1 MMSSSGLPSDEAG
14 VSCLTP
20 LLLPCA
26 SLLPYASSVVK
37 YSVSAA
43 RPAVA
48 PYLIEPIR
56 GINRLK
62 YLAFREPIR
71 WYIRLM
77 KYNWQQ
83 PDWPNFQYDL
93 SAVEGD
99 LLLFLEKSGRIG
111 GLLDAMPDDLQA
123 ETVVEML
130 VSEAIETSLIEGEY
144 LSRPDVMSSIKNNL
158 GLATDAKQEGD
169 LRAKGVAE
177 LMVLARDEYAQP
189 LSEAM
194 LLGWHEKLMQGFLRI
209 NAGAWRTHDEPMVV
223 VSGAMGRENVHF
235 EAPPSDRVPDEIGR
249 FIEWFNDTAPG
260 GKMPIRSAPFRSAVA
275 HLYFESIHPFEDGN
289 GRIGRALA
297 EKALSQ
303 GINRPVCFSLSQA
316 IDADRKGYYAAL
328 KAGQRSNEIT
338 AWIAYFVKTVLQ
350 AQENAEAQIGFTLKK
365 AKLFDRVGR
374 ELTDRQLKVVR
385 RMLEEGPKG
394 FEGGMS
400 AKKYVAIAG
409 TSKPTATRDLQD
421 LVEKN
426 VLTPSGGGRSTRY
439 HLNL

>member
-1 MMSSSGLPSDEAG
+1 
-14 VSCLTP
+14 
-20 LLLPCA
+20 
-26 SLLPYASSVVK
+26 
-37 YSVSAA
+37 
-43 RPAVA
+43 
-48 PYLIEPIR
+48 
-56 GINRLK
+56 
-62 YLAFREPIR
+62 
-71 WYIRLM
+71 M

-83 PDWPNFQYDL
+83 TDWPNFQYDL
-93 SAVEGD
+93 STVEGA

-111 GLLDAMPDDLQA
+111 GLFDAMPDDLQA
-123 ETVVEML
+123 DTIVEML

-158 GLATDAKQEGD
+158 GLATDAKQVGD

-177 LMVLARDEYAQP
+177 LMVLARNEYAQP
-189 LSEAM
+189 LSEEM

-209 NAGAWRTHDEPMVV
+209 NAGAWRTHDEPMLV
-223 VSGAMGRENVHF
+223 VSGAMGQEKVHF

-249 FIEWFNDTAPG
+249 FIGWFNDTAPG
-260 GKMPIRSAPFRSAVA
+260 GKMPIRSAPVRSAVA

-303 GINRPVCFSLSQA
+303 GSNRPVCFVLSQA

-365 AKLFDRVGR
+365 AKLFDRVGS
-374 ELTDRQLKVVR
+374 ELNDRQLKVVR

-394 FEGGMS
+394 FGGGMS
-400 AKKYVAIAG
+400 ARKYSAMTG

-421 LVEKN
+421 LVVKN
-426 VLTPSGGGRSTRY
+426 VLAPSGGGRSTRY